1 MSVDFSSFDF
11 LVVPGREN
19 APAVHW
25 QSHWLGAFAN
35 SSRLI
40 QLDWSRPEVGAWTSR
55 LDAAVAA
62 APRRVVLIGHSV
74 GVATI
79 LRWTQQAS
87 QPQVAKVAGA
97 FLAAPTNVEDPDP
110 SFDVVRSFAPMP
122 LSRLPYPALVVASRD
137 DPRVKMARA
146 REFAQAWGAD
156 FADIGEAGHIGSAA
170 GLGMWPT
177 GLLLLGGLLAR
188 I

>member
-19 APAVHW
+19 APTAHW

-35 SSRLI
+35 STRLI
-40 QLDWSRPEVGAWTSR
+40 QEDWSRPEVGAWTSR
-55 LDAAVAA
+55 LDAAVRL

-79 LRWTQQAS
+79 LRWTQQTT
-87 QPQVAKVAGA
+87 PEQVERVAAA

-110 SFDVVRSFAPMP
+110 SFDLVRNFAPMP
-122 LSRLPYPALVVASRD
+122 MARLPYPALVVASRD
-137 DPRVKMARA
+137 DPRVKMPRARA
-146 REFAQAWGAD
+146 CAQAWGAD

-188 I
+188 L